1 MAASSPLA
9 EELYKTLYESIKL
22 YHLVKGVWSPSSTL
36 PFLEARKDI
45 LISVLVPKLAGK
57 DREQLIA
64 NAKSVCLVALI
75 TEIKDKN
82 RKLKLAE
89 AKRINSTSMPVISD
103 CEMIANA
110 IINIDSIPKDYIW
123 TDMDNRML
131 FTIGKNPMDV
141 VDAKTKDRY
150 ERYTASRMGA
160 PSVWITPT
168 PNAPLEGG
176 KRKTRK
182 GRKGRKSRRSKVR
195 V

>member
-22 YHLVKGVWSPSSTL
+22 YHLAKRVWSLSSTL

-45 LISVLVPKLAGK
+45 LISVFADKLAGK

-64 NAKSVCLVALI
+64 NAKNVCLVALV

-89 AKRINSTSMPVISD
+89 AKRLNSIMTTMTD
-103 CEMIANA
+103 CEMITNA

-123 TDMDNRML
+123 TDMDNLML
-131 FTIGKNPMDV
+131 FTIGKNPMAV
-141 VDAKTKDRY
+141 VDDKTKKRY

-195 V
+195 I